1 MWYLL
6 SLSIF
11 WTDSNQTTDC
21 ISFSIK
27 IHQIQSDFALFLG
40 EGTGSHETQASLEPA
55 MWPRLALILLPPA
68 PKLQDHMHVYLCSAS
83 NSGFFLKKSVL
94 NMWQSQV
101 TAIFN
106 EILEQSVHSVKKP
119 DFSQKLIRPH
129 REAPMHSFHT
139 DTHQKCSCSGPILV
153 TYLCFHLG
161 TRPVIGWKLQE
172 ASLFKVNSAQGQTTV
187 CVAKDDLD
195 LVNFLSLP
203 PR

>member
-1 MWYLL
+1 ML
-6 SLSIF
+6 SFKFRFF
-11 WTDSNQTTDC
+11 W
-21 ISFSIK
+21 
-27 IHQIQSDFALFLG
+27 
-40 EGTGSHETQASLEPA
+40 
-55 MWPRLALILLPPA
+55 
-68 PKLQDHMHVYLCSAS
+68 
-83 NSGFFLKKSVL
+83 KSVL

-106 EILEQSVHSVKKP
+106 EILEQSVHSAKKP

-129 REAPMHSFHT
+129 KEAPMHSFHT

-203 PR
+203 PRYWDYRQSHPVYGVQGREPRASRMVGHHSTN